1 VTRRH
6 WIGCAV
12 ALAVLLVL
20 PLLIPGQRFTLG
32 LACQVFLN
40 VTILMGVQIILG
52 FTKQFSLAQVAF
64 YGIGA
69 YTTALLTT
77 HGVPTLLALAMSG
90 LVAGTAAA
98 LVAIPAV
105 RFTGPWLSLITF
117 AFAQIIQIMMARL
130 KSVTGGTAGFYNIP
144 RPHIAGLEL
153 VHEFDY
159 YFLFL
164 SLAALAV
171 GAALRLRHSAYGR
184 IWLSIGDNPDI
195 ASALGVNVVAQR
207 VLAFF
212 IGSFMAGVAG
222 GAFASYATF
231 ISPESFGLPQTI
243 QTLTILVIGGIES
256 IAGVILSVVF
266 VTLASN
272 YLMALHP
279 WDLILYGLIIVVIM
293 NVLPEGFGGVL
304 RRLGTRRRPRAP
316 GVAELRRAA

>member
-1 VTRRH
+1 MRR
-6 WIGCAV
+6 GAFFTA
-12 ALAVLLVL
+12 ALAALLIL
-20 PLLIPGQRFTLG
+20 PLLIPGERFTLG

-40 VTILMGVQIILG
+40 VTIMMGVQIVLG
-52 FTKQFSLAQVAF
+52 LTKQFSLAQVAF

-77 HGVPTLLALAMSG
+77 HGVPTLLALGLSG
-90 LVAGTAAA
+90 LAAGAAAA

-105 RFTGPWLSLITF
+105 RFAGPWLSLITF
-117 AFAQIIQIMMARL
+117 AFAQIIQILMARL

-144 RPHIAGLEL
+144 RPQIAGISLTG
-153 VHEFDY
+153 EFDY

-164 SLAALAV
+164 ALAALAV
-171 GAALRLRHSAYGR
+171 GGALRLRDSAYGR

-195 ASALGVNVVAQR
+195 ASALGVNVPGQR

-212 IGSFMAGVAG
+212 VGSFIAGVAG

-243 QTLTILVIGGIES
+243 QTLTMLVIGGLES
-256 IAGVILSVVF
+256 VGGVILAVLF
-266 VTLASN
+266 VTLMSN

-304 RRLGTRRRPRAP
+304 RRLRGRRLPVVSQERH
-316 GVAELRRAA
+316 RAA